1 MLQRHD
7 CGHHLIETRVGCL
20 DRRKVTHNLYKRR
33 QEPEGLDMIFSDTNA
48 DLVHTHLDEGKQ
60 QEVVH
65 EYKQESPVKIT
76 TKYKS
81 GRPLI

>member
-1 MLQRHD
+1 
-7 CGHHLIETRVGCL
+7 
-20 DRRKVTHNLYKRR
+20 
-33 QEPEGLDMIFSDTNA
+33 MIFSDTNA

-65 EYKQESPVKIT
+65 EYKQECPVKIT